1 MSSSLNGFL
10 SISIGISYNIVES
23 TDCLYY
29 DLIVGSKYQIVR
41 SEKHIKQYTLFK
53 LSNNMFNNDKDIY
66 LAQKELEKHRTLK
79 MKSPIL
85 PIISTTIITE
95 ENSEYLLIL
104 CDKCH
109 TFNEYIHNNPLNNIT
124 CDEVKYNI
132 YDLYQ
137 ILISL
142 PNVINDFLFTRHSI
156 VYVRDSVSSKS
167 TKRTMDIV
175 SPFSKL
181 MISPI
186 ALLTQFMSIQSQ
198 NENSNIVNSKNN
210 ITSQFNSFGTFL
222 TEHIKLVNVKTEQ
235 DLFFINKTKTFAKD
249 LCETTASSI
258 QDIDRTFFEDCTQFC
273 SLPQGDL
280 NSYKPIRFVSKGGC
294 GIVMIVEKEGKYYAM
309 KQSSIKDISQRE
321 ARCMK
326 LFNHPNIVQL
336 IDYIESPKSFVEKF
350 GIRVNRAKM
359 FYYIIMEYCE
369 AESIDKHVNKPLELD
384 VIKNIMNQVNN
395 GIKYLLKEK
404 HMIHCDIKLSNILLQ
419 TNTKFDENQ
428 NYKVKIS
435 DFGFCRSVG
444 IDDEHSSLG
453 TPLYSGPEIFIN
465 SSPTYKRKSL
475 KRALRC
481 NSKVTFPNFIQN
493 NIYSN
498 YKSLISKLICSE
510 SERLSW
516 NDYFNDEFFKAM

>member
-29 DLIVGSKYQIVR
+29 DIIVGSKYQI
-41 SEKHIKQYTLFK
+41 SYQIICLTMIKIFILHK
-53 LSNNMFNNDKDIY
+53 
-66 LAQKELEKHRTLK
+66 KELEKHRTLK

-210 ITSQFNSFGTFL
+210 ITSQLNSFGMFL

-235 DLFFINKTKTFAKD
+235 DLFFINKTKTFAKRF
-249 LCETTASSI
+249 I
-258 QDIDRTFFEDCTQFC
+258 
-273 SLPQGDL
+273 LPQGDL

-384 VIKNIMNQVNN
+384 VIKDIMNQVNN

-435 DFGFCRSVG
+435 DFGFLS
-444 IDDEHSSLG
+444 IS

-465 SSPTYKRKSL
+465 SSPTVKSDLYSLGVVLYKLGTGVYPFSTNEKSL

-481 NSKVTFPNFIQN
+481 NSKVTFPNIIQN